1 MNQIFILFLF
11 YFIIL
16 FSILGYGKLVTSFS
30 TNDQDIGFEG
40 FYGIALLIVISY
52 LIYY

>member
-16 FSILGYGKLVTSFS
+16 FSIRGYGKLVTSFS
-30 TNDQDIGFEG
+30 TNDTK
-40 FYGIALLIVISY
+40 GIACSIGEQPIKGL
-52 LIYY
+52 YY